1 MAERIRRE
9 EYAKMEHKL
18 KATGGEAVTQRE
30 LEPENGE
37 PSLHIFFLIRTL

>member
-18 KATGGEAVTQRE
+18 KATGGEAVTKRRVGA
-30 LEPENGE
+30 GE
-37 PSLHIFFLIRTL
+37 RRTVPT

>member
-37 PSLHIFFLIRTL
+37 PSLHIIF